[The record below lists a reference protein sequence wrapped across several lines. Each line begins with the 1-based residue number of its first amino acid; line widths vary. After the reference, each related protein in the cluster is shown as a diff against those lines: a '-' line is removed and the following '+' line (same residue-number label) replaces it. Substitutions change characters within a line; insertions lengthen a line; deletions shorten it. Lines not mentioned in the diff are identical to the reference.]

1 MWLCRSSLI
10 LYCQRLSLSLNSFML
25 PVNWAGLQPPSTAT
39 LLCYTG
45 VCSDGCVTLPCRP
58 SAAIWARRRLPS
70 AISCCFSLLKR
81 AMQDAACFSLTRR
94 SWGSF
99 LAGWTLLNTPH
110 IRAGFTYLLSP
121 WSCCTSVLWKDD
133 DETILCFLT
142 VIGRVKQISGS
153 TSTDRSINL
162 L

>member
-1 MWLCRSSLI
+1 MTVQVQFDVVL
-10 LYCQRLSLSLNSFML
+10 RLSLSLNSFML
-25 PVNWAGLQPPSTAT
+25 PVNWAAASQHSLP
-39 LLCYTG
+39 
-45 VCSDGCVTLPCRP
+45 VCSDGRVTLPCCP

-110 IRAGFTYLLSP
+110 IRAAFTYLLSP

-142 VIGRVKQISGS
+142 VMG
-153 TSTDRSINL
+153 
-162 L
+162 